1 MIEWQKSTFS
11 SGSDG
16 SSCVEL
22 AYGEGELLL
31 RESDDPARI
40 LPVAPSGLA
49 ALLRRLHG
57 RGGTP
62 LFTKRDTLAQSDT
75 LFQVPPGMGTPPSR
89 NSPQPRQPS

>member
-1 MIEWQKSTFS
+1 MVEWQKSTFS

-40 LPVAPSGLA
+40 LPVTSTGLA
-49 ALLRRLHG
+49 ALLHRVAPPAG
-57 RGGTP
+57 A
-62 LFTKRDTLAQSDT
+62 RDH
-75 LFQVPPGMGTPPSR
+75 
-89 NSPQPRQPS
+89 